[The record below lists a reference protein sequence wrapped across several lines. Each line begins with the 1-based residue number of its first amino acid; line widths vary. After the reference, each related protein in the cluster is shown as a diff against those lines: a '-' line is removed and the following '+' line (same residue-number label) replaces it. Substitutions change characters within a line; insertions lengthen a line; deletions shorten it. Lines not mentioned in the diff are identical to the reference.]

1 MGRFLQL
8 LAFFFLIRF
17 LWRAVTRLLGGPE
30 MRSVD
35 DGASS
40 GRQKPIYRGQM
51 VRDPVCGVYIPEK
64 SSLPVR
70 RDNRVYYFCSET
82 CREAFR
88 NREVSVK

>member
-17 LWRAVTRLLGGPE
+17 VWRAVARMLGGPE
-30 MRSVD
+30 MRTVNE
-35 DGASS
+35 GASS
-40 GRQKPIYRGQM
+40 GEQKPVYRGHM

-64 SSLPVR
+64 SALPDR
-70 RDNRVYYFCSET
+70 RDNQVYYFCSET
-82 CREAFR
+82 CREMFR